1 MLGPALYLAAA
12 ILSATRFGP
21 NDMVQV
27 ERVGEQTSITAY
39 GDTQIVK
46 ILAEDFEIEDCQEVL
61 RDGLH
66 PGRCLFSAGG
76 EITVSRDP
84 NGTRLRVAGVA
95 KNNYIEFVINLKG
108 RADAAKALAP

>member
-1 MLGPALYLAAA
+1 MLGPALYLTAA

-27 ERVGEQTSITAY
+27 ERVGEQTSIVAY

-46 ILAEDFEIEDCQEVL
+46 ILAEDFEIADCQEVL
-61 RDGLH
+61 RDGLN

-76 EITVSRDP
+76 QITVSRDP
-84 NGTRLRVAGVA
+84 NGTRLRVGGVA
-95 KNNYIEFVINLKG
+95 PNNYIEFVVNLAG
-108 RADAAKALAP
+108 REEAAKALEP